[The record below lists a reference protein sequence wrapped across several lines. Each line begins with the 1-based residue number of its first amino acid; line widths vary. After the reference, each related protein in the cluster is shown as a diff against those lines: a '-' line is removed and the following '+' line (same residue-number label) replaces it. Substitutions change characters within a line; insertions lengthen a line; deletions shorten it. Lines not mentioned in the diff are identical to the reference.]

1 MPDSQSPPPQRAA
14 SPTWIAR
21 LDALDALVYRSEQ
34 RLAGLLFVAMVL
46 GMAVSVAHRVFSR
59 PEGRLSTLLL
69 KLLLKMGMA
78 VEPAQIHGPVSLGL
92 NLFIGYL
99 LAVTA
104 LRTAVATKSWSL
116 KKSLAVGVLATAL
129 GAGAVGL
136 LLVALPNGIV
146 AGPALALAGMLW
158 IGFLGASLTTY
169 EKKHL
174 ALEMADKLWP
184 QSLQRPIRG
193 LAMLLTAALSALLC
207 VLAWWS
213 IGEHYATWALDPQ
226 AGQLLPTEIPK
237 WTLLTVLPVSW
248 TIIAL
253 RFAGEGIR
261 ILLKLEAIPPSEDLV

>member
-1 MPDSQSPPPQRAA
+1 MPDRESPPLSAG
-14 SPTWIAR
+14 SPSWIAR
-21 LDALDALVYRSEQ
+21 LDALDALVYRAEQ

-59 PEGRLSTLLL
+59 PEGRVSALLL
-69 KLLLKMGMA
+69 KVLHGMGIA
-78 VEPAQIHGPVSLGL
+78 VEPAMVHGPLSLGL
-92 NLFIGYL
+92 NLAIGYL

-104 LRTAVATKSWSL
+104 LRTSVTTRAWSL
-116 KKSLAVGVLATAL
+116 KKSLAAGVVATAL
-129 GAGAVGL
+129 GAGAVAL
-136 LLVALPNGIV
+136 LLEILPNGIV

-184 QSLQRPIRG
+184 KALQRPIRG
-193 LAMLLTAALSALLC
+193 LAMLLTAALAGLLC

-213 IGEHYATWALDPQ
+213 IREHYATWALDPQ

-237 WTLLTVLPVSW
+237 WTLLTILPVSW
-248 TIIAL
+248 TVITL
-253 RFAGEGIR
+253 RFAGEGMR
-261 ILLKLEAIPPSEDLV
+261 ILLKLEEIPPAEDLA